1 MLKYGQN
8 KTMILKDLKIFSQNV
23 HKNYLLTNLILENNK
38 NFDIVFIQEPPWFI
52 IWTILSLTSEEDEE
66 IISTSNYLLWAI
78 FSKQLVNENK
88 HPRVITYIN
97 VKLFQL
103 QFLLRKDI
111 MNYRDINL
119 ISFLI
124 IALFVSLL
132 TSIPTINRLSQN
144 I

>member
-1 MLKYGQN
+1 
-8 KTMILKDLKIFSQNV
+8 MILKDLKIFSQNV

-38 NFDIVFIQEPPWFI
+38 NFDIVFIQEPPWSI

>member
-1 MLKYGQN
+1 MLKYRQN

-38 NFDIVFIQEPPWFI
+38 NFDIVFIQEPPWSI

>member
-38 NFDIVFIQEPPWFI
+38 NFDIVFIQEPPWSI

>member
-1 MLKYGQN
+1 MLKYEQN
-8 KTMILKDLKIFSQNV
+8 KTIILKDLKIFSQNI
-23 HKNYLLTNLILENNK
+23 HKNYLLTNLILENK

-52 IWTILSLTSEEDEE
+52 IWTILSLTSEEGEE
-66 IISTSNYLLWAI
+66 IISISNYLLWAI

-119 ISFLI
+119 IFFLI

>member
-1 MLKYGQN
+1 LLKYEQN
-8 KTMILKDLKIFSQNV
+8 KTMILKDLKIFSQNI
-23 HKNYLLTNLILENNK
+23 HKNYLLTNLILENK

-52 IWTILSLTSEEDEE
+52 IWTILSLTSEEGEE
-66 IISTSNYLLWAI
+66 IISISNYLLWAI

-119 ISFLI
+119 IFFLI

>member
-1 MLKYGQN
+1 
-8 KTMILKDLKIFSQNV
+8 MILKDLKIFSQNV

-38 NFDIVFIQEPPWFI
+38 NFDIVFIQEPSWSI
-52 IWTILSLTSEEDEE
+52 IWTILSLTSEEGEE
-66 IISTSNYLLWAI
+66 IISVSNHLLWII

-88 HPRVITYIN
+88 HSRVITYIN

-103 QFLLRKDI
+103 QFLLRKNI

-119 ISFLI
+119 ISFLMI
-124 IALFVSLL
+124 VLFVLL
-132 TSIPTINRLSQN
+132 LASILTINRLSQN